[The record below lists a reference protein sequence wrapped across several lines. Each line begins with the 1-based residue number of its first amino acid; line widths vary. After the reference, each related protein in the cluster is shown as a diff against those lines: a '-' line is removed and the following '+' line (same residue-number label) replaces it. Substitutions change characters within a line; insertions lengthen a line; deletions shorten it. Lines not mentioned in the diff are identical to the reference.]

1 MHSTEAG
8 GLAAILANPILNTDS
23 YKASHY
29 LQYPPDATAMFSYV
43 ESRGGRYERTLFFG
57 LQMLLKE
64 YLYRPVTHAMVDE
77 ARDFFA
83 LHGEPFNEAGWRR
96 VVERYDGYLPVRIRA
111 VPEGSVVPVGNALI
125 TVECTDP
132 ELFWLASHVE
142 TMLLRIWYPVTV
154 ATRSWHLRQTIR
166 HWLER
171 GDEDLS
177 QLPFKLHD
185 FGARGVSSAESA
197 AIGGAAHLVSF
208 MGSDTVLGVL
218 AANRFY
224 REPMAAYSVPAAE
237 HSTITSWGRDGE
249 LEAYRHVLAHCA
261 KPGGIVSVVSDSY
274 DLFAALDLWG
284 GPLRQQVI
292 DSGATLVVRPDS
304 GDPETIVLAT
314 VRALDAAFGAS
325 VNRKGRR
332 VLNHVRVI
340 QGDGV
345 NEASIEAILASLD
358 AAGYSAG
365 NVVFGMGGALLQQV
379 DRDTQRFAMKCSA
392 IRRGEVWHPVGKD
405 PVTDPGKRSKQGRLT
420 LQRHRGTGAYR
431 TVAMPAAWDDHAVE
445 GEWEDA
451 LRTVFD
457 TGRLLEEVT
466 LAEVRARAHA
476 HEAASEARQPE
487 AEDVPVPLA

>member
-1 MHSTEAG
+1 MQADDFG
-8 GLAAILANPILNTDS
+8 GLAAILANPILDTDS
-23 YKASHY
+23 YKASHF

-43 ESRGGRYERTLFFG
+43 ESRGGRYARTLFFG
-57 LQMLLKE
+57 LQMLLE
-64 YLYRPVTHAMVDE
+64 THLSRPVTHAMVDE

-96 VVERYDGYLPVRIRA
+96 VVERYDGYLPLRIRA
-111 VPEGSVVPVGNALI
+111 VPEGSVVPVGNVLM
-125 TVECTDP
+125 TVECDDP
-132 ELFWLASHVE
+132 ELFWLASYVE
-142 TMLLRIWYPVTV
+142 TILLRIWYPVTV

-166 HWLER
+166 AYLER
-171 GDEDLS
+171 GDDDLS

-185 FGARGVSSAESA
+185 FGSRGVSSAESA

-218 AANRFY
+218 AANRCY

-237 HSTITSWGRDGE
+237 HSTITAWGRDGE
-249 LEAYRHVLAHCA
+249 ADAYRSVLARCG

-284 GPLRQQVI
+284 GPLRQAVI

-304 GDPETIVLAT
+304 GDPQAIVLRT
-314 VRALDAAFGAS
+314 VRALDASFGS
-325 VNRKGRR
+325 TVNGKGRR

-345 NEASIEAILASLD
+345 NEASIEAILAALD

-392 IRRGEVWHPVGKD
+392 IRRGETWQPVGKD

-420 LQRHRGTGAYR
+420 LQRHRATGDYR
-431 TVAMPAAWDDHAVE
+431 TVALPAQWRDHTLE

-451 LRTVFD
+451 LHTVFD
-457 TGRLLEEVT
+457 TGRLLEQTT

-476 HEAASEARQPE
+476 GETQALASG
-487 AEDVPVPLA
+487 